1 MQLSINPNTDE
12 ITGIGS
18 DGNENRKAD
27 VSSDLQQKVIP
38 ITNKILLCSSDEGIA
53 KRWHESLSEV
63 GELTAVS
70 SREMLISN
78 LKTFQTGI
86 VLVDLELFNKDYREI
101 PQSLCQRFTDVAFII
116 LSAMPNDEEGLYLI
130 SHGVKGYCNRYIS
143 KALLVKA
150 VELVRMGEVW
160 VGRSLLFK
168 LMSRLSAASP
178 PKSEDQARE
187 PDIESTLSKLTD
199 REREIAQLVGSGDSN
214 KVIAKKLDI
223 TERTVKA
230 HLSSIFRKTS
240 TKDRLQLGLLI
251 NS

>member
-1 MQLSINPNTDE
+1 
-12 ITGIGS
+12 
-18 DGNENRKAD
+18 
-27 VSSDLQQKVIP
+27 
-38 ITNKILLCSSDEGIA
+38 
-53 KRWHESLSEV
+53 
-63 GELTAVS
+63 
-70 SREMLISN
+70 
-78 LKTFQTGI
+78 
-86 VLVDLELFNKDYREI
+86 
-101 PQSLCQRFTDVAFII
+101 
-116 LSAMPNDEEGLYLI
+116 
-130 SHGVKGYCNRYIS
+130 
-143 KALLVKA
+143 
-150 VELVRMGEVW
+150 
-160 VGRSLLFK
+160 
-168 LMSRLSAASP
+168 MSRLSAASP

>member
-150 VELVRMGEVW
+150 
-160 VGRSLLFK
+160 
-168 LMSRLSAASP
+168 
-178 PKSEDQARE
+178 
-187 PDIESTLSKLTD
+187 
-199 REREIAQLVGSGDSN
+199 
-214 KVIAKKLDI
+214 
-223 TERTVKA
+223 
-230 HLSSIFRKTS
+230 
-240 TKDRLQLGLLI
+240 
-251 NS
+251 